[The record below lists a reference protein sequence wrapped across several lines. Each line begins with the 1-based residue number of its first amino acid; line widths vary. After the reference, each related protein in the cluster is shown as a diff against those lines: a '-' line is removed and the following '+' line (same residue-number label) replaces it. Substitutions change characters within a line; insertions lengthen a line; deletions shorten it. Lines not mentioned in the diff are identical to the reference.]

1 MVRET
6 RQSDDGHRANVGSVQ
21 PPHTAPTPLR
31 IDNPDS
37 IPWSDTADVVVV
49 GFGGAGVAAALQAIE
64 SGASVLAIDRFEGGG
79 ATAYSGGVIY
89 AGGTKYQRQSGF
101 DDTPE
106 EMFKYLQAE
115 GSAVGPDTLRRFCEG
130 SNADIEWLESHGV
143 PHGGNAFTD
152 KTNFPPDGH
161 WIYYSGNEKL
171 PAFSSVAKPAP
182 RGHRTLTS
190 GFGGKLHFERLRA
203 SALAKG
209 VRLLQHAPVT
219 RLVVDAGDRVVG
231 VEVNAL
237 PAIALV
243 APHEA
248 VQDRQPWRPFNG
260 ERAER
265 AIAECA
271 TLERTCAER
280 RLIRARRGVALAS
293 GGFIYNLEALRAAAC
308 GARRELPQPAEAR
321 IDGRRRQ
328 WPCART
334 IDGRHHGSDGSYL
347 RGAHRRPAQRVSERH
362 HGQRG
367 GTTLR
372 ERRCLRVRRRC
383 RGRGAARQ
391 RQGLARSRGTR
402 LLDRAEA
409 VDVPGQGPVSA
420 LGRSGADQH
429 TLWRDTSGANS
440 ARSCAQVRR
449 GCRRAWSAASRNTM
463 PTSKAKRPDP
473 LGKFPDL
480 HRPIERGPYFAVN
493 FSLSNRFAP
502 AQAFTLGGLVVDEA
516 TGAVKRADGT
526 TVDGLYAAGRVAVG
540 LCSKGYMSGLSIAD
554 TVFSGRRAGQR
565 SGTLRC
571 RG

>member
-1 MVRET
+1 MVSET
-6 RQSDDGHRANVGSVQ
+6 RQSGDGHRANVSPMQ
-21 PPHTAPTPLR
+21 PPQTTPTPLR
-31 IDNPDS
+31 VDNPDS
-37 IPWSDTADVVVV
+37 IAWSDAADVIVV

-89 AGGTKYQRQSGF
+89 AGGTRYQRESGF

-115 GSAVGPDTLRRFCEG
+115 GSAVGPETLRRFCEG
-130 SNADIEWLESHGV
+130 SNADLEWLESHGV

-203 SALAKG
+203 SALARG
-209 VRLLQHAPVT
+209 VKLLQHAPVT
-219 RLVVDAGDRVVG
+219 RLVVDAGDRVIG

-237 PAIALV
+237 PESLWARHTKLYRIV
-243 APHEA
+243 S
-248 VQDRQPWRPFNG
+248 PWRPFNG

-271 TLERTCAER
+271 TLERTSAER
-280 RLIRARRGVALAS
+280 RLIRAHRGVALAS
-293 GGFIYNLEALRAAAC
+293 GGFIYNLEALRAQHAALAENYRNLLRLGSMGDDGSGLALGQSVGGATDLMDRICVARIVAPPNVFPNGILVNETGRRFVNEDAYAFVVGAAVAAQPGSGKAWLILEGRDFWTGLRQSMFPGKGLFLLWGAPALINILFGGTRRARTLRDLARKC
-308 GARRELPQPAEAR
+308 GVDPGGLEQCIAQYNAEA
-321 IDGRRRQ
+321 
-328 WPCART
+328 
-334 IDGRHHGSDGSYL
+334 
-347 RGAHRRPAQRVSERH
+347 
-362 HGQRG
+362 
-367 GTTLR
+367 
-372 ERRCLRVRRRC
+372 
-383 RGRGAARQ
+383 
-391 RQGLARSRGTR
+391 
-402 LLDRAEA
+402 
-409 VDVPGQGPVSA
+409 
-420 LGRSGADQH
+420 
-429 TLWRDTSGANS
+429 
-440 ARSCAQVRR
+440 
-449 GCRRAWSAASRNTM
+449 
-463 PTSKAKRPDP
+463 KAKRPDP

-480 HRPIERGPYFAVN
+480 QRPIERGPYFAVN

-516 TGAVKRADGT
+516 TGTVKRADGT
-526 TVDGLYAAGRVAVG
+526 TVKGLYAAGRVAVG
-540 LCSKGYMSGLSIAD
+540 LCSRGYMSGLSIAD
-554 TVFSGRRAGQR
+554 TVFSGRRAGR
-565 SGTLRC
+565 EAASHLA